1 MKFKAIINT
10 RCGETI
16 NLNLS
21 CSEYHANK
29 LKYVFSRTLDR
40 SIYTGVEI
48 VAGFN
53 SEAVEAAA
61 RLHIKKPFLVEKSA
75 PQIEEEKKEIAELWD
90 GLNNLLK
97 AINHCYKKGDSSLE
111 LEKRADATFY
121 KILNLLEIFVDDFE
135 KELNEKNA
143 RLYISKFPDN
153 EKVKRIYV
161 YFKDCYYRM
170 IDSNMV
176 NLLEEKLKLKGVFL

>member
-1 MKFKAIINT
+1 MKFKAIITT

-16 NLNLS
+16 NINLS

-29 LKYVFSRTLDR
+29 LNYVFSRTLDR

-53 SEAVEAAA
+53 SEAVEAA
-61 RLHIKKPFLVEKSA
+61 KKNNVLINRA
-75 PQIEEEKKEIAELWD
+75 QQIDEQKNKIVELWD
-90 GLNNLLK
+90 GLKNLK
-97 AINHCYKKGDSSLE
+97 NAIEHCYNTGECSLE

-121 KILNLLEIFVDDFE
+121 EILDLLKISVDDFE
-135 KELNEKNA
+135 KELNEKNT
-143 RLYISKFPDN
+143 RIYISKFPDH

-161 YFKDCYYRM
+161 YFKDCYYRI
-170 IDSNMV
+170 IDKNMM
-176 NLLEEKLKLKGVFL
+176 NLLEEKIKLTGAI

>member
-1 MKFKAIINT
+1 MKFKAIITT

-53 SEAVEAAA
+53 SEAVEAA
-61 RLHIKKPFLVEKSA
+61 KKNNVLINRA
-75 PQIEEEKKEIAELWD
+75 QQLEEQKNKIVELWD
-90 GLNNLLK
+90 GLKNLK
-97 AINHCYKKGDSSLE
+97 NAIEHCYNTGESSLK
-111 LEKRADATFY
+111 LEKRADVVFY
-121 KILNLLEIFVDDFE
+121 KILELLKISVDDFE
-135 KELNEKNA
+135 KELNEKNT

-161 YFKDCYYRM
+161 YFKDCYYRI
-170 IDSNMV
+170 IDKNMM
-176 NLLEEKLKLKGVFL
+176 NLLEEKIKLTGAI

>member
-1 MKFKAIINT
+1 MKFKAIITT

-29 LKYVFSRTLDR
+29 LKYIFSMTLDR

-48 VAGFN
+48 VSGFN
-53 SEAVEAAA
+53 SEAFEA
-61 RLHIKKPFLVEKSA
+61 IKKRTVEILQGLNKLK
-75 PQIEEEKKEIAELWD
+75 IVELWD
-90 GLNNLLK
+90 GLKNLK
-97 AINHCYKKGDSSLE
+97 NAIEHCYNTGECSLE

-121 KILNLLEIFVDDFE
+121 EILDLLKISVDDFE
-135 KELNEKNA
+135 KELNEKNT
-143 RLYISKFPDN
+143 RLYISKFPDK

-161 YFKDCYYRM
+161 YFKDCYYRI
-170 IDSNMV
+170 IDKNMM
-176 NLLEEKLKLKGVFL
+176 NLLEEKIKLTGAI

>member
-1 MKFKAIINT
+1 MKFKAIITT

-75 PQIEEEKKEIAELWD
+75 QQIEDEKKYIAELWD
-90 GLNNLLK
+90 GLKNLKK
-97 AINHCYKKGDSSLE
+97 AIEHCYNTGESSLK
-111 LEKRADATFY
+111 LEKRADVVFY
-121 KILNLLEIFVDDFE
+121 KILELLKISVDDFE
-135 KELNEKNA
+135 KELNEKNT

-161 YFKDCYYRM
+161 YFKDCYYRI
-170 IDSNMV
+170 IDKNMM
-176 NLLEEKLKLKGVFL
+176 NLLEEKIKLTGAI

>member
-1 MKFKAIINT
+1 MKFKAIITT

-53 SEAVEAAA
+53 SEAVEAA
-61 RLHIKKPFLVEKSA
+61 KKNTVLINRA
-75 PQIEEEKKEIAELWD
+75 QQIDEQKNKIVELWD
-90 GLNNLLK
+90 GLNNLK
-97 AINHCYKKGDSSLE
+97 NAIEHCYNTGDSSLE
-111 LEKRADATFY
+111 LEKRADVVFY
-121 KILNLLEIFVDDFE
+121 KILELLKISVDDFE
-135 KELNEKNA
+135 KELNEKNT

-161 YFKDCYYRM
+161 YFKDCYYRI
-170 IDSNMV
+170 IDKNMM
-176 NLLEEKLKLKGVFL
+176 NLLEEKIKLTGAI

>member
-1 MKFKAIINT
+1 MKFKAIITT

-16 NLNLS
+16 NINLS

-48 VAGFN
+48 VDGFN
-53 SEAVEAAA
+53 SEAVEAA
-61 RLHIKKPFLVEKSA
+61 KKNTVLINRA
-75 PQIEEEKKEIAELWD
+75 QQIDEQKNKIFELWD
-90 GLNNLLK
+90 GLNNLK
-97 AINHCYKKGDSSLE
+97 NAIEHCYNTGESSLK
-111 LEKRADATFY
+111 LEKRADVVFY
-121 KILNLLEIFVDDFE
+121 KILELLKISVDDFE
-135 KELNEKNA
+135 KELNEKNT

-161 YFKDCYYRM
+161 YFKDCYYRI
-170 IDSNMV
+170 IDKNMM
-176 NLLEEKLKLKGVFL
+176 NLLEEKIKLTGAI